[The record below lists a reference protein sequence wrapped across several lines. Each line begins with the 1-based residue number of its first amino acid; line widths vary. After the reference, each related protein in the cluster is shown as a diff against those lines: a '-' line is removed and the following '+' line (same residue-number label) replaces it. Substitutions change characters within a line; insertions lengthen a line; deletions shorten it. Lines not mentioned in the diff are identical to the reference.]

1 MAQSQPGE
9 SGLPTSERI
18 SPRNTLSSPPPPP
31 QTPVSRRGTTSLPP
45 ERADLPAAEPSMAS
59 SSPACSNML
68 AGMCYSTGQGACQQH
83 ANTPGDPPFQVGKTR
98 LCSSTHSLPP
108 TADTHM
114 QPSTTASPFRLGQNR
129 GWKHREA
136 AERARGS
143 SRNRP
148 APAPHEM
155 GVRGKRI
162 IWGHGDAFLLLHR
175 AGTSSPYSSSPRPSN
190 SHTGPPCSLPQVT
203 TLLCGRCFRSY
214 KSRVRRGEKGELP
227 SRCPLSHAPAA
238 FSPCPVPTA
247 QPSGTQQRQVQLRCA
262 QEGR

>member
-1 MAQSQPGE
+1 MSGFPPKPAGGDRPWAEITGKQVILPHQCALEVRADKIEKRGKMAQSQPGAG
-9 SGLPTSERI
+9 GLPTSERI
-18 SPRNTLSSPPPPP
+18 SLRNFPEVSTSSPSDPSEQEGDNIAPPE
-31 QTPVSRRGTTSLPP
+31 QASLPT
-45 ERADLPAAEPSMAS
+45 AEPSMAS

-68 AGMCYSTGQGACQQH
+68 TGMCYSTGQGACQQH

-114 QPSTTASPFRLGQNR
+114 WPSTTAFPCRLGQDR
-129 GWKHREA
+129 DCEHQEA

-148 APAPHEM
+148 APAPHQM

-162 IWGHGDAFLLLHR
+162 VWGQRDAFLLLDR

-190 SHTGPPCSLPQVT
+190 SHTWGHLA
-203 TLLCGRCFRSY
+203 
-214 KSRVRRGEKGELP
+214 P
-227 SRCPLSHAPAA
+227 SPR
-238 FSPCPVPTA
+238 
-247 QPSGTQQRQVQLRCA
+247 
-262 QEGR
+262 